1 MRSAIFDPA
10 SYAFNAYAIPTLATA
25 GAMLL
30 FGVFVLLRERG
41 SREAVHF
48 SLLAG
53 GVSVWLACFSIL
65 YLAVDAR
72 VALVW
77 ARSAY
82 LGICLIPGALYG
94 FAVAVTRGRH
104 RRLVQAG
111 WLISAAFAL
120 VSATS
125 GALVRDL
132 YHYWWGFYPR
142 FRWLGVPFLAFFFVM
157 LTLSLREYWRDYRM
171 SSPGTHSLRTRS
183 LMTGFAIA
191 YLGSFDYV
199 AAYGVPLYPF
209 GYLPVLAFIVI
220 AARTIRRYFLVD
232 LTPAFAAEQI
242 LATVADPVIVC
253 DSGGIIR
260 FTNDAASTVFGYEPG
275 ELTGAPIEL
284 LAEPFVGYSV
294 RLLVVAG
301 EVIRDTEML
310 FRTRHGEGIEV
321 GVSLSPLV
329 DDREVA
335 VGAVLIAR
343 DVRARKR
350 AEAAL
355 RKSEELYR
363 TLFERNQAGVFRTS
377 VDGRILDCNDAFA
390 RILGYTSRSE
400 CIGGSMVQ
408 HYADPG
414 QRRRLFAILRAQEV
428 LSDQEV
434 ALRRVDG
441 SPAWVLANA
450 DLLAARGSEPEILE
464 GTVIDITQRR
474 NAESRIVYQALH
486 DSLTGLPNR
495 TLFHDRLAQ
504 ALAQGKRHGD
514 HLAVLFLDL
523 DQFKVVNDT
532 LGHAAGDRLLIEIAG
547 RLQRSVR
554 ESDTVARVGGDE
566 FTFLLPG
573 IDRAEDAART
583 AQKILEAISRPLEID
598 GHLLYVTTSI
608 GISLYPADGEEAEAL
623 LSSADIAM
631 YRAKDLGRNGFQ
643 LSTPAMNAKSV
654 ARLSLERDL
663 RMAIERGELSL
674 VYQPQAG
681 VVSGKTVGFEALL
694 RWNHPQRGVVLPG
707 EFIAIAEE
715 TRLILPLGD
724 WVLRTACEQA
734 RRWQAGG
741 GPRLRVAVNLS
752 ALQFRQRSLASTV
765 QSTLSETGI
774 DPDSLE
780 IEITE
785 SAAMLNAEQTIDVLS
800 ELREMGVRISIDDF
814 GTGHASLSYLKQ
826 FPIDALKIDR
836 SFVAD
841 MEASREG
848 LAIITAITG
857 LAHGL
862 GLGVIA
868 EGVESDS
875 QLRLLAACGCDEYQG
890 FLLSKPLAPTT
901 VPGFLDRSKRSAA
914 VSLN

>member
-1 MRSAIFDPA
+1 MGGGKEHGVIILVLAPDGLQKTIQSASKTHKMRFAIFDPA
-10 SYAFNAYAIPTLATA
+10 GYTFNAYAIPTIGTA

-30 FGVFVLLRERG
+30 LAVFVLFRERG

-53 GVSVWLACFSIL
+53 TVSIWLSCFSVM
-65 YLAVDAR
+65 YLAADER
-72 VALVW
+72 TALFW

-94 FAVAVTRGRH
+94 FAVAVTRGRN
-104 RRLVQAG
+104 RRLVWAG
-111 WLISAAFAL
+111 WLVSAAFAL
-120 VSATS
+120 ASALS

-142 FRWLGVPFLAFFFVM
+142 FRWLGAPFLAFFFVM
-157 LTLSLREYWRDYRM
+157 LALSFREYWWDYRR
-171 SSPGTHSLRTRS
+171 SSPGIHSLRTRS
-183 LMTGFAIA
+183 LMAGFAIA

-260 FTNDAASTVFGYEPG
+260 FTNDAASTIFGYEPG
-275 ELTGAPIEL
+275 ELAGAPIEL
-284 LAEPFVGYSV
+284 LAAPFVGSSV
-294 RLLVVAG
+294 RLLVATG
-301 EVIRDTEML
+301 EVVRDAEMA
-310 FRTRHGEGIEV
+310 FRTRQGEVVEV

-335 VGAVLIAR
+335 VGAVLVAR
-343 DVRARKR
+343 DIRARKR
-350 AEAAL
+350 AE
-355 RKSEELYR
+355 S
-363 TLFERNQAGVFRTS
+363 Q
-377 VDGRILDCNDAFA
+377 
-390 RILGYTSRSE
+390 
-400 CIGGSMVQ
+400 
-408 HYADPG
+408 
-414 QRRRLFAILRAQEV
+414 
-428 LSDQEV
+428 
-434 ALRRVDG
+434 
-441 SPAWVLANA
+441 
-450 DLLAARGSEPEILE
+450 
-464 GTVIDITQRR
+464 
-474 NAESRIVYQALH
+474 IVYQARH
-486 DSLTGLPNR
+486 DALTGLPNR
-495 TLFHDRLAQ
+495 TLFYDRLTQ
-504 ALAQGKRHGD
+504 ALALARRHGD
-514 HLAVLFLDL
+514 RFAVLFLDL

-532 LGHAAGDRLLIEIAG
+532 LGHAAGDRLLVEIAG
-547 RLQRSVR
+547 RLQRTVR

-573 IDRAEDAART
+573 IDRGEDAARA
-583 AQKILEAISRPLEID
+583 AQKILEAVSRPLEID
-598 GHLLYVTTSI
+598 GHRLYVTTSV

-643 LSTPAMNAKSV
+643 LSSPAMNAKSV

-663 RMAIERGELSL
+663 RIAIERGEFTL

-681 VVSGKTVGFEALL
+681 VVSGRTVGVEALL
-694 RWNHPQRGVVLPG
+694 RWNHPQRGVILPG

-715 TRLILPLGD
+715 TRLILPLGE

-734 RRWQAGG
+734 RRWQTAG

-752 ALQFRQRSLASTV
+752 ALQFRQRNLACTI
-765 QSTLSETGI
+765 QAMLSESGI
-774 DPDSLE
+774 EPGSLE
-780 IEITE
+780 LEITE
-785 SAAMLNAEQTIDVLS
+785 TAAMLDAELTIGVLS
-800 ELREMGVRISIDDF
+800 ELREMGVRIAIDDF

-826 FPIDALKIDR
+826 FPIDTLKIDR
-836 SFVAD
+836 SFVSD
-841 MEASREG
+841 IEDSRQG
-848 LAIITAITG
+848 TAIITAITG

-862 GLGVIA
+862 GLAVLA
-868 EGVESDS
+868 EGVESES
-875 QLRLLAACGCDEYQG
+875 QLGLLAACGCDEYQG
-890 FLLSKPLAPTT
+890 FLLSTPLAPTII
-901 VPGFLDRSKRSAA
+901 PDFLGRSRRAA
-914 VSLN
+914 VAPLN